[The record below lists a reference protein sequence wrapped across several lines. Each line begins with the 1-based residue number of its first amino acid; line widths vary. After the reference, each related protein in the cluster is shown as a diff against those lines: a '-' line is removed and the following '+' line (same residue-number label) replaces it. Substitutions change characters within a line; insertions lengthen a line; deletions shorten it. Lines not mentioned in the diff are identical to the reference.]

1 MQKCHQILETGMVT
15 LGGQSKISAIALVKI
30 QSASFLVY
38 FLFSIFRKD
47 LPDLTQSNL
56 PRTPLATHVCI
67 PQVQLPGT
75 SFSYPLVTSA
85 LCDTAQ

>member
-1 MQKCHQILETGMVT
+1 MVT

-47 LPDLTQSNL
+47 RSCRQYEIL
-56 PRTPLATHVCI
+56 
-67 PQVQLPGT
+67 
-75 SFSYPLVTSA
+75 FSETMLVMIDVRLSEEGCGEVLSLRKQYKTKKYLSV
-85 LCDTAQ
+85 